1 MAIAQSTYLENAV
14 IGRPGMVANGER
26 MNVISRFV
34 EDSAGIAFGRAAFQ
48 GTADDGVT
56 ATPSTN
62 LMGIVIA
69 TKGTTPVPGGAA
81 ADIVPQRGLASLATD
96 GAVWVTAGE
105 DVVDRAPV
113 YVTAAGAFV
122 DTVGSNTLLAGWQFD
137 MTALNGA
144 PVRIARR

>member
-34 EDSAGIAFGRAAFQ
+34 EDSAGIAFGLAAFQ

-56 ATPSTN
+56 ATPSAN
-62 LMGIVIA
+62 LLGIVIVS
-69 TKGTTPVPGGAA
+69 KGITPVPGGAA
-81 ADIVPQRGLASLATD
+81 ADIVPQRDVAAIATN
-96 GAVWVTAGE
+96 GAVWVTAGAN
-105 DVVDRAPV
+105 VADRAPV
-113 YVTAAGAFV
+113 YVTSAGVFTSA
-122 DTVGSNTLLAGWQFD
+122 DSGNTLLAGWQFD
-137 MTALNGA
+137 MTAVSGQ